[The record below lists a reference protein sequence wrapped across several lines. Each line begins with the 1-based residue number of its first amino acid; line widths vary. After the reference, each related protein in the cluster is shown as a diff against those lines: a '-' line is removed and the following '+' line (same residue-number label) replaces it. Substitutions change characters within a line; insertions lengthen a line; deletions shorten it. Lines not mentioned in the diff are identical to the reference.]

1 MNMNPV
7 QLLPRSTPENQGIS
21 SQSIERFI
29 RSIQEKELELHSF
42 MLVRHGHVVAEGWWK
57 PCQADKPHMLFS
69 LSKSFTSTAIGLLVQ
84 EGRITL
90 EDRVIDFFPEYA
102 PEDPSPNLSA
112 MTIRDLLIMGTGH
125 DQEPALQSDIWV
137 ADFLKQAV
145 EHEPGTHFVYNSAA
159 TYMLSAILQKVT
171 GITLLDY
178 LQPRLFEPLGIYG
191 ATWESCPQGINT
203 GGWGLKL
210 KTEDIAK
217 FGQLYLQKGV
227 WEGQRLIPEAWIEEA
242 TSKQICNGPADSSSD
257 WTEGYGYQFWMCRH
271 GAYRGDGA
279 FGQFCVVFPEQD
291 AVIAITS
298 GLGDMQAVLNE
309 VWEHLQPAMGLDAL
323 PVDTGAEASLA
334 RTLQELKLDPPIEEA
349 VSPIEKDVSG
359 IVYDLEENEEKL
371 HSFSVR
377 FEEDGAIMELQG
389 EHGVHSV
396 VCGRNA
402 WKLGTAKLMMMADNE
417 YAASMTWQDDQTLK
431 LTIRL
436 TETPFYLTTEC
447 SFGEEGI
454 HLAYWMNQS
463 FEGKVV
469 REIKGKVKA

>member
-1 MNMNPV
+1 MNMNTV

-21 SQSIERFI
+21 SQSVERFI
-29 RSIQEKELELHSF
+29 RSIQEKKLELHSF
-42 MLVRHGHVVAEGWWK
+42 MLVRHGHVVTEGWWK
-57 PCQADKPHMLFS
+57 PYQADKPHMLFS

-84 EGRITL
+84 EGRVTL
-90 EDRVIDFFPEYA
+90 EDQVIGFFPENT

-125 DQEPALQSDIWV
+125 AQEPDMQSDIWV
-137 ADFLKQAV
+137 DDFFKQAV

-178 LQPRLFEPLGIYG
+178 LQPSLFEPLGIQG

-203 GGWGLKL
+203 GGWGLKV

-217 FGQLYLQKGV
+217 FGQLYLQKGI
-227 WEGQRLIPEAWIEEA
+227 WGGRQLIPEAWIEEA
-242 TSKQICNGPADSSSD
+242 TSKQIANGSADSTSD

-279 FGQFCVVFPEQD
+279 FGQFCVVLPEQD

-298 GLGDMQAVLNE
+298 GLGDMQEVLNE
-309 VWEHLQPAMGLDAL
+309 VWEHLLPAMGPDELSADA
-323 PVDTGAEASLA
+323 GAEASLA
-334 RTLQELKLDPPIEEA
+334 GVLQELQLNPPSEEA
-349 VSPIEKDVSG
+349 DSPIEQDLSG
-359 IVYDLEENEEKL
+359 MVYDLEENEDKL

-377 FEEDGAIMELQG
+377 FEEDGAVMELAG
-389 EHGVHSV
+389 EQGVHSITL
-396 VCGRNA
+396 GRNE
-402 WKLGTAKLMMMADNE
+402 WRSGTTKLIMMEDNE
-417 YAASMTWQDDQTLK
+417 YAASMTWKDQTLR

-436 TETPFYLTTEC
+436 TETPFYLTTDCTFDE
-447 SFGEEGI
+447 GGI

-463 FEGKVV
+463 FQGKVV
-469 REIKGKVKA
+469 REINGKVRE

>member
-1 MNMNPV
+1 MNMKTV

-21 SQSIERFI
+21 SQSIEGFI

-57 PCQADKPHMLFS
+57 PYQADKPHMLFS
-69 LSKSFTSTAIGLLVQ
+69 LSKSFTSTAIGLLVE

-90 EDRVIDFFPEYA
+90 EDRVIGFFPENT

-125 DQEPALQSDIWV
+125 AQEPAMPSDIWV
-137 ADFLKQAV
+137 DDFFKQAV

-178 LQPRLFEPLGIYG
+178 LQPRLFEQLGIHG

-227 WEGQRLIPEAWIEEA
+227 WEGRRLIPEAWIEDA
-242 TSKQICNGPADSSSD
+242 TSKQISNGPADSSSD

-279 FGQFCVVFPEQD
+279 FGQFCVVLPEQD

-309 VWEHLQPAMGLDAL
+309 VWEYLLPAMGSDAL
-323 PVDTGAEASLA
+323 PIDTGAEASL
-334 RTLQELKLDPPIEEA
+334 TGMLQELKLDPPSEEA
-349 VSPIEKDVSG
+349 ASPVEKDVSG
-359 IVYDLEENEEKL
+359 IVYDLEENEAKL
-371 HSFSVR
+371 RTFTVR
-377 FEEDGAIMELQG
+377 FEENGAVMELEG
-389 EHGVHSV
+389 EHGVNSV

-402 WKLGTAKLMMMADNE
+402 WKTGTTKLMMMTDNE
-417 YAASMTWQDDQTLK
+417 YAASMTWKDERTLK

-447 SFGEEGI
+447 IFGEEGI
-454 HLAYWMNQS
+454 QLAYWMNQS

-469 REIKGKVKA
+469 REIKGRVKA

>member
-1 MNMNPV
+1 MNMKMV

-42 MLVRHGHVVAEGWWK
+42 MLVRHGHVVVESWWK
-57 PCQADKPHMLFS
+57 PYDADKPHMLFS

-125 DQEPALQSDIWV
+125 AEEPAMQSDIWV
-137 ADFLKQAV
+137 VDFLKQAV

-210 KTEDIAK
+210 RTEDIAK

-227 WEGQRLIPEAWIEEA
+227 WGGQRLIPEAWIEEA
-242 TSKQICNGPADSSSD
+242 TSKQISNGPADSSSD
-257 WTEGYGYQFWMCRH
+257 WTEGYGYQFWMCRN

-309 VWEHLQPAMGLDAL
+309 IWEHLQPAMGLDAL
-323 PVDTGAEASLA
+323 PVDTGAEASLI

-371 HSFSVR
+371 RSFSVR
-377 FEEDGAIMELQG
+377 FEEDGAVMELER
-389 EHGVHSV
+389 EHGVNSIAL
-396 VCGRNA
+396 GRGE
-402 WKLGTAKLMMMADNE
+402 WKSGTTKLIMMTDQA
-417 YAASMTWQDDQTLK
+417 YAASMIWKDDRTLQ
-431 LTIRL
+431 LTVRL

-447 SFGEEGI
+447 TFGEEGI

>member
-1 MNMNPV
+1 MNTNTV
-7 QLLPRSTPENQGIS
+7 RLLPRSTPENQGIS
-21 SQSIERFI
+21 SQSIKRFI
-29 RSIQEKELELHSF
+29 GSIQEKELELHSF
-42 MLVRHGHVVAEGWWK
+42 MLVRHGHSVAEGWWK
-57 PCQADKPHMLFS
+57 PYDADKPHMLFS

-90 EDRVIDFFPEYA
+90 EDRVIGFFPENK

-125 DQEPALQSDIWV
+125 AQEPAIQSDIWV
-137 ADFLKQAV
+137 DDFFKQAV

-178 LQPRLFEPLGIYG
+178 LQPRLFEPLGIQG
-191 ATWESCPQGINT
+191 AAWESCPQGINT

-217 FGQLYLQKGV
+217 FGQLYLQKGE
-227 WEGQRLIPEAWIEEA
+227 WDGRRLIPEAWIEEA
-242 TSKQICNGPADSSSD
+242 TSKQISNGPADSSSD

-279 FGQFCVVFPEQD
+279 FGQFCIVFPEQD
-291 AVIAITS
+291 AVLAITS

-309 VWEHLQPAMGLDAL
+309 VWEHLLPAMEADPLPADA
-323 PVDTGAEASLA
+323 DEASSLA
-334 RTLQELKLDPPIEEA
+334 GTLQALKLDPPSEEA
-349 VSPIEKDVSG
+349 LSPIEKDVSG

-377 FEEDGAIMELQG
+377 FEEDGGVMELTG
-389 EHGVHSV
+389 EHGVSSIAL
-396 VCGRNA
+396 GRSE
-402 WKLGTAKLMMMADNE
+402 WKSGTTKLIMMTDQA
-417 YAASMTWQDDQTLK
+417 YAASMTWKDDRTLQ
-431 LTIRL
+431 LTVRL

-447 SFGEEGI
+447 TFSKEGI

-469 REIKGKVKA
+469 REVKGKARA

>member
-1 MNMNPV
+1 MNMNKV
-7 QLLPRSTPENQGIS
+7 QVLPRSTPESQGIS
-21 SQSIERFI
+21 SRSIEHFI
-29 RSIQEKELELHSF
+29 GAIQEKELELHSF
-42 MLVRHGHVVAEGWWK
+42 MLVRHGYVVAEGWWK
-57 PCQADKPHMLFS
+57 PYQADKPHMLFS
-69 LSKSFTSTAIGLLVQ
+69 LSKSFTSTAIGLLVE
-84 EGRITL
+84 EGQITL
-90 EDRVIDFFPEYA
+90 KDQVIGFFPEHA

-112 MTIRDLLIMGTGH
+112 MTVHDLLVMGTGH
-125 DQEPALQSDIWV
+125 AEEPAMESDIWID
-137 ADFLKQAV
+137 DFFKQAV

-191 ATWESCPQGINT
+191 ATWECCPQGINT

-227 WEGQRLIPEAWIEEA
+227 WRGQRLIPENWIEEA
-242 TSKQICNGPADSSSD
+242 TSKQISNGPADSSSD
-257 WTEGYGYQFWMCRH
+257 WTEGYGYQFWRCRH

-279 FGQFCVVFPEQD
+279 FGQFCIVLPEQD
-291 AVIAITS
+291 AVLAITS
-298 GLGDMQAVLNE
+298 GLGDMQAMLNE
-309 VWEHLQPAMGLDAL
+309 VWEHLLPAMGAGSLPTDA
-323 PVDTGAEASLA
+323 DAESTLA
-334 RTLQELKLDPPIEEA
+334 GTLQALKMDPPSGEAASPIEE
-349 VSPIEKDVSG
+349 DVSG

-371 HSFSVR
+371 RSFSIR
-377 FEEDGAIMELQG
+377 FEKDVAVMELEG
-389 EHGVHSV
+389 EHDSYSV
-396 VCGRNA
+396 ALGRGE
-402 WKLGTAKLMMMADNE
+402 WKSGITKLIMMADNE
-417 YAASMTWQDDQTLK
+417 YAASMTWKDDQILV

-447 SFGEEGI
+447 NFSEEGI

-469 REIKGKVKA
+469 REIKGRAKA

>member
-1 MNMNPV
+1 MNMEMV

-42 MLVRHGHVVAEGWWK
+42 MLVRHGHVVAESWWK
-57 PCQADKPHMLFS
+57 PYDADKPHMLFS

-90 EDRVIDFFPEYA
+90 EDRVIGFFPEYA

-125 DQEPALQSDIWV
+125 AEEPAMPSDIWV

-145 EHEPGTHFVYNSAA
+145 EHEPGTHFIYNSAA

-178 LQPRLFEPLGIYG
+178 LQPRLFEPLGIHG
-191 ATWESCPQGINT
+191 ATWETCPQGINT

-227 WEGQRLIPEAWIEEA
+227 WEGQRLIPEAWIEDA
-242 TSKQICNGPADSSSD
+242 TSKQISNGPADSSSD

-279 FGQFCVVFPEQD
+279 FGQFCIVFPEQD

-298 GLGDMQAVLNE
+298 GLGDMQAVLDE
-309 VWEHLQPAMGLDAL
+309 VWEHLQPSMRPDAL
-323 PVDTGAEASLA
+323 PIDTGAEASLTG
-334 RTLQELKLDPPIEEA
+334 TLQELKLDPPIEEE

-377 FEEDGAIMELQG
+377 FEEDSGVMELTG
-389 EHGVHSV
+389 EHGVNSIAL
-396 VCGRNA
+396 GRGE
-402 WKLGTAKLMMMADNE
+402 WKSGTTKVIMMTDQA
-417 YAASMTWQDDQTLK
+417 YAASMTWKDERTLK

-447 SFGEEGI
+447 TFGEEGI

>member
-1 MNMNPV
+1 MNMKMV

-42 MLVRHGHVVAEGWWK
+42 MLVRHGHVVAESWWK
-57 PCQADKPHMLFS
+57 PYDADKPHMLFS

-125 DQEPALQSDIWV
+125 AEEPAMQSDIWV

-242 TSKQICNGPADSSSD
+242 VSKQISNGLADSSSD

-309 VWEHLQPAMGLDAL
+309 IWEHLQPAMGLDAL
-323 PVDTGAEASLA
+323 PVDTGAEASLT

-371 HSFSVR
+371 RSFSVR
-377 FEEDGAIMELQG
+377 FEEDGAVMELEG
-389 EHGVHSV
+389 EHGINLV
-396 VCGRNA
+396 VCGRNE
-402 WKLGTAKLMMMADNE
+402 WKSGTTKLMMTADNE
-417 YAASMTWQDDQTLK
+417 YAASMTWKDDRTLK

-447 SFGEEGI
+447 TFGEESI

>member
-1 MNMNPV
+1 MNMKTV

-57 PCQADKPHMLFS
+57 PYQADKPHMLFS
-69 LSKSFTSTAIGLLVQ
+69 LSKSFTSTAIGLLAQ
-84 EGRITL
+84 EGRIAL
-90 EDRVIDFFPEYA
+90 EDRVIGFFPEYA

-125 DQEPALQSDIWV
+125 AQEPALPSDVWA

-178 LQPRLFEPLGIYG
+178 LQPRLFDPLGIHG

-227 WEGQRLIPEAWIEEA
+227 WEGQRLIPEAWIKEA
-242 TSKQICNGPADSSSD
+242 TSKQISNGPADSSSD

-279 FGQFCVVFPEQD
+279 FGQFCVVLPEQD

-309 VWEHLQPAMGLDAL
+309 VWEHLLPAMGVDPL
-323 PVDTGAEASLA
+323 PADTGAEASLTE
-334 RTLQELKLDPPIEEA
+334 TLQALKLDPPSEEA
-349 VSPIEKDVSG
+349 ASPVEKDVTG
-359 IVYDLEENEEKL
+359 IVYDLEENEAKL
-371 HSFSVR
+371 RSFSVR
-377 FEEDGAIMELQG
+377 FEEEEAVMELEG

-402 WKLGTAKLMMMADNE
+402 WKTGTTKLIMMADND
-417 YAASMTWQDDQTLK
+417 YAASMTWKDERTLK

-447 SFGEEGI
+447 TFGEEGI

>member
-1 MNMNPV
+1 MNTV

-29 RSIQEKELELHSF
+29 GSIQEKQLELHSF
-42 MLVRHGHVVAEGWWK
+42 MLVRHGHVVAEAWWK
-57 PCQADKPHMLFS
+57 PYQADKPHMLFS
-69 LSKSFTSTAIGLLVQ
+69 LSKSFTSTAIGLLAQ
-84 EGRITL
+84 EGQIAL
-90 EDRVIDFFPEYA
+90 EDRVIGFFPEYA

-125 DQEPALQSDIWV
+125 AQEPAMPSDIWA

-178 LQPRLFEPLGIYG
+178 LQPRLFEPLGIHG

-242 TSKQICNGPADSSSD
+242 TSKQISNGPADSSSD

-279 FGQFCVVFPEQD
+279 FGQYCVVLPDQD

-309 VWEHLQPAMGLDAL
+309 VWEHLQPGMGSDAL
-323 PVDTGAEASLA
+323 PADTGAEASLTG
-334 RTLQELKLDPPIEEA
+334 TLQALKLDPPSEEA
-349 VSPIEKDVSG
+349 ASPVEKDVSG

-371 HSFSVR
+371 QSFSIR
-377 FEEDGAIMELQG
+377 FEEDGAVMELAG
-389 EHGVHSV
+389 ERGVNSIAL
-396 VCGRNA
+396 GRGE
-402 WKLGTAKLMMMADNE
+402 WKSGTTSLIMMGDNE
-417 YAASMTWQDDQTLK
+417 YAASMTWKDDRTLE

-447 SFGEEGI
+447 TFGEEGI

-463 FEGKVV
+463 FQGKVV
-469 REIKGKVKA
+469 REIKGKVTA